1 MQRICTPRRPRGFT
15 LVELLTVLV
24 IIGVLATIML
34 PRFAR
39 ARFNTELA
47 ACESNLNAIGKA
59 IRLYSNDNSQ
69 MLPTTLS
76 LLTVQTGGQRP
87 YLPDR
92 LVCPSNSGTYNYQ
105 PGSDNSTF
113 TILCTGVHSTV
124 VPDLCA
130 VGYPQYVSSTV
141 VLK

>member
-1 MQRICTPRRPRGFT
+1 MHRIGKTRRPRGFT

-24 IIGVLATIML
+24 IIGVLAAIML

-69 MLPTTLS
+69 LLPTSLN
-76 LLTVQTGGQRP
+76 LLTTQTGGQRP
-87 YLPDR
+87 YLPNR
-92 LVCPSNSGTYNYQ
+92 LICPSNSGPYTYQ
-105 PGSDNSTF
+105 AGSDNSTF
-113 TILCTGVHSTV
+113 TLLCTGIHSTV

-130 VGYPQYVSSTV
+130 TGYPQYVSSTV